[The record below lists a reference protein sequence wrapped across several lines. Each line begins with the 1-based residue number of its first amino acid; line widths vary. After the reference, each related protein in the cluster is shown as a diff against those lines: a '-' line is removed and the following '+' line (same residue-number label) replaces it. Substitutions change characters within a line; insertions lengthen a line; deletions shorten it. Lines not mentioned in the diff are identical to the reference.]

1 MLFSDPL
8 IHRVRDALLPLQ
20 IKDGADEVKRD
31 GQKQASV
38 LMPLIRRS
46 EWMVLLTQ
54 RPMTMPR
61 HPGQISFPGGRREP
75 FESALEA
82 ALRETHEEVG
92 IEPHKINVLGR
103 LPSFNAVS
111 DYRVTPYVGVV
122 DSSAPIIPC
131 EREVEDAFEVPFSFV
146 MNADNHVA
154 RDVNFDG
161 REHRLYD
168 MPYNSADG
176 THRNIWGMTAMT
188 IYRLWQRGFER

>member
-103 LPSFNAVS
+103 IQARLL
-111 DYRVTPYVGVV
+111 YRASVKSKTPLKCHL
-122 DSSAPIIPC
+122 A
-131 EREVEDAFEVPFSFV
+131 
-146 MNADNHVA
+146 
-154 RDVNFDG
+154 
-161 REHRLYD
+161 L
-168 MPYNSADG
+168 
-176 THRNIWGMTAMT
+176 
-188 IYRLWQRGFER
+188 L